1 MFDYIKM
8 FDCIKSYFCC
18 CFIDNNNNKS
28 STDSDD
34 FEYYDVYMKDTLI
47 RQNTVRL

>member
-1 MFDYIKM
+1 MLDCVKM
-8 FDCIKSYFCC
+8 FDCVKRYFCC
-18 CFIDNNNNKS
+18 FTDNNNKS

-34 FEYYDVYMKDTLI
+34 FEYYDVYMRDTLI

>member
-8 FDCIKSYFCC
+8 FDCIKRYFCC
-18 CFIDNNNNKS
+18 CFTDNNKNS
-28 STDSDD
+28 STNSDD

>member
-1 MFDYIKM
+1 M
-8 FDCIKSYFCC
+8 FDCIKKYFCC
-18 CFIDNNNNKS
+18 CFFNNRNT

-47 RQNTVRL
+47 RQNTVHL

>member
-1 MFDYIKM
+1 M
-8 FDCIKSYFCC
+8 FDCLKKYFCC
-18 CFIDNNNNKS
+18 CFFNNRNT

-47 RQNTVRL
+47 RQNTLHL

>member
-18 CFIDNNNNKS
+18 CFTDNNNKS
-28 STDSDD
+28 STNSDD